1 MLCNNETLQP
11 HLPQIWLP
19 KDSVAKPMS
28 GALRQEFANAIEYP
42 QQVWGGTGGWM
53 TAAVFVI
60 ILRLLCRRV
69 RERLGPDHVIVVL
82 FDVAGPHAR

>member
-1 MLCNNETLQP
+1 MLCNNGTLQP

-69 RERLGPDHVIVVL
+69 CGCLGPDHVIVVP
-82 FDVAGPHAR
+82 FDAAGPHAR